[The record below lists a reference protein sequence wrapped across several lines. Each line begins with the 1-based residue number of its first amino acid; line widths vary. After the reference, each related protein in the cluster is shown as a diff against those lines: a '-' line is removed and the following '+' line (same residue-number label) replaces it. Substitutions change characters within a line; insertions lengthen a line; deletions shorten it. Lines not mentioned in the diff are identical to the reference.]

1 MKNYKI
7 KSEIE
12 LHTHPYF
19 KAYGLEEVVQAME
32 KNKLNVIALE
42 YLDGAAFSDVKTEGD
57 KLSKSNK
64 GYIVDSD
71 NLAVRI
77 EKDEKQFYILKAAEL
92 STEDKNTGYGFHII
106 TIGADSSTIKPFQ
119 PIRNMI
125 DCALE
130 QGASVIFDHPFANKD
145 NFRKKV
151 SKSAEEEIIKVC
163 KEYSGQIA
171 LEWNGY
177 CISWLRKLLFGGD
190 VNEDIIKLSQEL
202 AYESCNNPVVTDT
215 DDHARNT
222 NALKAIGTGRIKSYI
237 DLTSGRRII
246 NSLNKNIFS
255 GRYEN
260 TYETVSLPHFVKY
273 FGIPYIFR
281 RFIERPRG

>member
-1 MKNYKI
+1 MGDCKI

-19 KAYGLEEVVQAME
+19 KAYGLEDIIQTME

-42 YLDGAAFSDVKTEGD
+42 YLDGAAFSDVKSKGD

-71 NLAVRI
+71 SLAVRI
-77 EKDEKQFYILKAAEL
+77 EKDKKQFYIIKAAEL
-92 STEDKNTGYGFHII
+92 NTRDKKTGYGFHII
-106 TIGADSSTIKPFQ
+106 TIGADTNNIKPYQ

-125 DCALE
+125 DSALE
-130 QGASVIFDHPFANKD
+130 QGAFVIFDHPLANKD
-145 NFRKKV
+145 NFRKKI
-151 SKSAEEEIIKVC
+151 SKGAEGEIIKVC
-163 KEYSGQIA
+163 KEYNGQIA

-177 CISWLRKLLFGGD
+177 CISWLRKILLDGD
-190 VNEDIIKLSQEL
+190 VNKDVIKLSQKL
-202 AYESCNNPVVTDT
+202 YYEGYNNPIVTDT
-215 DDHARNT
+215 DNHARKPG
-222 NALKAIGTGRIKSYI
+222 ALYAIGTGRIKSYI

-260 TYETVSLPHFVKY
+260 TYETVSLSHFVKY
-273 FGIPYIFR
+273 FGAPYIFR
-281 RFIERPRG
+281 KFIERPRG

>member
-1 MKNYKI
+1 MEDYKI

-19 KAYGLEEVVQAME
+19 KAYGLEEIIQAMQ
-32 KNKLNVIALE
+32 KNKINVIALE

-64 GYIVDSD
+64 GYTVDSD
-71 NLAVRI
+71 SLAVRI
-77 EKDEKQFYILKAAEL
+77 EKDKKQFYILKAAEL
-92 STEDKNTGYGFHII
+92 NTRDTDTGYNFHII
-106 TIGADSSTIKPFQ
+106 TIGADTDNIKPYQ
-119 PIRNMI
+119 PIRTMI

-130 QGASVIFDHPFANKD
+130 QGAFVIFDHALVNKD
-145 NFRKKV
+145 NLTKKV
-151 SKSAEEEIIKVC
+151 SKGAEEEIIKIC
-163 KEYSGQIA
+163 KEYSCQIA
-171 LEWNGY
+171 LESNGY
-177 CISWLRKLLFGGD
+177 CIPWLGKLLLGRD

-202 AYESCNNPVVTDT
+202 AYEGSNNPVIRDT
-215 DDHARNT
+215 DDHARNI
-222 NALKAIGTGRIKSYI
+222 NALNAIGTGRIKSPI

-260 TYETVSLPHFVKY
+260 TGKTVSVPHFVKY
-273 FGIPYIFR
+273 LAIPYIFR
-281 RFIERPRG
+281 KFVERPRG